1 MFDYCSP
8 DAWLL
13 QMRDRGDP
21 ARQGQSLVTVSAKRS
36 DATMIQLLKVHAAI
50 YDQFHG
56 SSAGPAFFFRPENV
70 DAYAA
75 YYTSMYLIQDTGEAV
90 LTHMTRDFSSDA
102 MQAYLEFWG
111 VMQAIDIQQDA
122 IFQMHEAVVGTAPT
136 IQSGSA
142 WAQLRNT
149 RHLCAG
155 HPANRKHGV
164 PAPQRTFMSRSFG
177 NYDRIQYELWDAS
190 TGQTTH
196 PVIDLRH
203 MINRYDAEASAVLN
217 GILSTM
223 KSKWP

>member
-1 MFDYCSP
+1 VTI
-8 DAWLL
+8 
-13 QMRDRGDP
+13 
-21 ARQGQSLVTVSAKRS
+21 LVTVAAKRS
-36 DATMIQLLKVHAAI
+36 ITTMMQLLKIHTAI

-56 SSAGPAFFFRPENV
+56 SSAGPAFFFRSENA

-90 LTHMTRDFSSDA
+90 LTHMAGDFSPDP

-122 IFQMHEAVVGTAPT
+122 IFQMHEAVVGSTPK
-136 IQSGSA
+136 IQRGTS
-142 WAQLRNT
+142 WLQLRDI

-155 HPANRKHGV
+155 HPANRTHDV
-164 PAPQRTFMSRSFG
+164 PAPQRTFMGRSFG
-177 NYDRIQYELWDAS
+177 NYDGIRYELWDAS

-196 PVIDLRH
+196 PVINLRQ
-203 MINRYDAEASAVLN
+203 MIDRYDTEASAVLN
-217 GILSTM
+217 GVLSAM